1 MSDKKKAKE
10 AQIHEDDL
18 KEHEGV
24 NSEEQMQNLEAE
36 LAKAQE
42 ESKQYLDALSR
53 ERADFINYRRRT
65 EANLNQTIQ
74 AKKADIL
81 KNFLTVLDN
90 MELAIQHKP
99 ENAGNEEWW
108 KGIELV
114 SRQLQGVLATEGMEP
129 IEALGQDFD
138 PNFHEAITHEDND
151 KYDSGKVIG
160 IIKQGYKLGDRVVRP
175 ALVRV
180 AK

>member
-1 MSDKKKAKE
+1 MSDKKRSKE
-10 AQIHEDDL
+10 TKNQEDEL
-18 KEHEGV
+18 HEGDL
-24 NSEEQMQNLEAE
+24 NGNEEFRSLQEE
-36 LAKAQE
+36 LAKVQDEA
-42 ESKQYLDALSR
+42 KQYYEGMLR
-53 ERADFINYRRRT
+53 ERADFINYKRRT
-65 EANLNQTIQ
+65 EASHEQTIQ

-90 MELAIQHKP
+90 MDLAIQHKP

-114 SRQLQGVLATEGMEP
+114 YRQLQGVLATEGMEP
-129 IEALGQDFD
+129 IKAQGEEFD
-138 PNFHEAITHEDND
+138 PTIHEAVSHEDND
-151 KYDSGKVIG
+151 AVESGKVIG
-160 IIKQGYKLGDRVVRP
+160 VVKQGYKLGDRIVRP